1 MAGKKPPIPPE
12 EGPDADVAEPRD
24 TLTASMFGDEPPG
37 VTGPAA
43 YQVLARKYRPTRFED
58 LVGQEAMVRTLT
70 NAFKTGRI
78 AHAFMLTGVR
88 GVGKTTTARLL
99 ARALNY
105 ESKDVHGPSMLLD
118 PPGVHCAAIMASQHP
133 DVLELDAASNTGID
147 NMRDLLSGSRYAP
160 VNARYKVYI
169 IDEVHMLS
177 TAAFNALLKTL
188 EEPPPH
194 VKFIFATTEIRKV
207 PVTVLSRC
215 QRFNLQRFST
225 EQLAQH
231 LANIC
236 RLEGAKVSAEALALI
251 ARAAEGSARDGLS
264 ILDQAI
270 VQGGGQGGDV
280 SGEQVRDMLGLAD
293 RSRVLDL
300 MDRIIEGD
308 HKAALQESTSLLEQG
323 ADAPVLIKDLMDV
336 VVEISRAQALKEA
349 YAFAGPPDWAKR
361 TQEMGAKMSPAL
373 SARMWRML
381 LQGFEDCA
389 RAPDPPAAA
398 EMVVLRLAAAASL
411 PSPEDAARMLAGV
424 APPPKDGPKDS
435 AKTRPEQRA
444 DARADS
450 APEPSPQARQPS
462 FGSGPAAARSLP
474 IASAPIPD
482 DTPHHGVKL
491 SSLREIVAEL
501 DARREIALKY
511 EIERFVRPAEISWGH
526 FNYTAAPGAPFNL
539 SQRIK
544 DWLEDVSGVEWEV
557 LQSSDGGPES
567 VQERRKRM
575 GDEKLAAAAALPKI
589 AEALRVFPGSR
600 VLRVDNAEQP
610 DDLDEALSAPNVI
623 HVDFGLRERAEESI
637 PDPVEYDPDDEDD

>member
-1 MAGKKPPIPPE
+1 MASKKPPKPPE
-12 EGPDADVAEPRD
+12 DGPEDDVAPDAVGERD
-24 TLTASMFGDEPPG
+24 TMTASMFGDDVPL
-37 VTGPAA
+37 GPVV

-105 ESKDVHGPSMLLD
+105 ETKDVHQPSMQLD
-118 PPGVHCAAIMASQHP
+118 PPGVHCASIMAGTHP
-133 DVLELDAASNTGID
+133 DVLELDAASHTGVSD
-147 NMRDLLSGSRYAP
+147 MRDLLDGARYAP
-160 VNARYKVYI
+160 VSARYKVYV

-225 EQLAQH
+225 EALTAH
-231 LANIC
+231 LASIC
-236 RLEGAKVSAEALALI
+236 KQEGAKIADEALALI

-270 VQGGGQGGDV
+270 VQGASESGGKQV
-280 SGEQVRDMLGLAD
+280 SVEQVRDMLGLAD

-300 MDRIIEGD
+300 MDRIVAAD
-308 HKAALQESTSLLEQG
+308 HKAALNETLALLEQG

-336 VVEISRAQALKEA
+336 VVEISRAQALKDA
-349 YAFAGPPDWAKR
+349 YVFAGPQEWAKR
-361 TQEMGAKMSPAL
+361 TKAMGELMSPAQ
-373 SARMWRML
+373 SARMWRLL

-389 RAPDPPAAA
+389 RAPDPPSAAQ
-398 EMVVLRLAAAASL
+398 MVVLRLTAVASL
-411 PSPEDAARMLAGV
+411 PSPEEAARMLAGGAAVPSPKSQPEAPRAPQRGEERRVETPLAV
-424 APPPKDGPKDS
+424 AAKPPP
-435 AKTRPEQRA
+435 
-444 DARADS
+444 
-450 APEPSPQARQPS
+450 PEPEE
-462 FGSGPAAARSLP
+462 
-474 IASAPIPD
+474 D
-482 DTPHHGVKL
+482 HGDVVRL
-491 SSLREIVAEL
+491 SSLREVVAEL

-511 EIERFVRPAEISWGH
+511 EIERFVRPAEIDFGH
-526 FNYTAAPGAPFNL
+526 FRYTAAPGAPHNL

-544 DWLEDVSGVEWEV
+544 DWLEDVTSVEWEV
-557 LQSSDGGPES
+557 LQSNDGGAES
-567 VQERRKRM
+567 VKELRTRK
-575 GDEKLAAAAALPKI
+575 GVEKMRAIEAIPRV
-589 AEALRVFPGSR
+589 AEALRVFPGAR
-600 VLRVDNAEQP
+600 VLRVDDADAAE
-610 DDLDEALSAPNVI
+610 DLEDFPSGAPQGAPQDGNVI
-623 HVDFGLRERAEESI
+623 HVDFSYRDRVEETI
-637 PDPVEYDPDDEDD
+637 PDPEEREDDE

>member
-1 MAGKKPPIPPE
+1 MAGKKPPKPPE
-12 EGPDADVAEPRD
+12 DGPDNDVAEPRD
-24 TLTASMFGDEPPG
+24 TLTASMFGDDPP
-37 VTGPAA
+37 VGPAA

-58 LVGQEAMVRTLT
+58 LVGQEAMVRTLS

-105 ESKDVHGPSMLLD
+105 ESKDVHGPSMQLD

-225 EQLAQH
+225 EQLSDH

-236 RLEGAKVSAEALALI
+236 RQEGAKVSAEALALI

-270 VQGGGQGGDV
+270 VQGEGGEV
-280 SGEQVRDMLGLAD
+280 SADQVRDMLGLAD

-300 MDRIIEGD
+300 MDRIVAGD
-308 HKAALQESTSLLEQG
+308 HKLALEEAMNLLEQG

-349 YAFAGPPDWAKR
+349 YAFAGPPDWARR
-361 TQEMGAKMSPAL
+361 TQELAAQTSPAL

-398 EMVVLRLAAAASL
+398 QMVVLRLAAAASL
-411 PSPEDAARMLAGV
+411 PSPEDAARMLAGGAAV
-424 APPPKDGPKDS
+424 SPPKS
-435 AKTRPEQRA
+435 RPEARPPAATPAPTASVQA
-444 DARADS
+444 SGASSPAIARAPIIDH
-450 APEPSPQARQPS
+450 QP
-462 FGSGPAAARSLP
+462 
-474 IASAPIPD
+474 
-482 DTPHHGVKL
+482 HEGVRL

-511 EIERFVRPAEISWGH
+511 EIERFVRPAEIAWGH
-526 FNYTAAPGAPFNL
+526 FRYTAAPNAPNNL

-544 DWLEDVSGVEWEV
+544 DWLEDVSGVEWDV
-557 LQSSDGGPES
+557 QQSNDGGPES
-567 VQERRKRM
+567 VSEKRRRM
-575 GDEKLAAAAALPKI
+575 AEEKLAAAAALPKI
-589 AEALRVFPGSR
+589 AEALRVFPGSK
-600 VLRVDNAEQP
+600 VLRVDDAAEA
-610 DDLDEALSAPNVI
+610 DDIDDGPAAPNVI
-623 HVDFGLRERAEESI
+623 HVDFGYRERAEEVI
-637 PDPVEYDPDDEDD
+637 PDPVEYDPDDEDDD

>member
-1 MAGKKPPIPPE
+1 MAGKKPPKPPE
-12 EGPDADVAEPRD
+12 DGPEDDVAEPRD
-24 TLTASMFGDEPPG
+24 TLTASMFGDDTPL
-37 VTGPAA
+37 VPAA

-105 ESKDVHGPSMLLD
+105 ETRDVHQPSMVLD
-118 PPGVHCAAIMASQHP
+118 PPGVHCTSIMAGTHP
-133 DVLELDAASNTGID
+133 DVLELDAASHTGVSD
-147 NMRDLLSGSRYAP
+147 MRDLLDGARYSP
-160 VNARYKVYI
+160 VSARYKVYI

-225 EQLAQH
+225 EALAEH
-231 LANIC
+231 LANIT
-236 RLEGAKVSAEALALI
+236 RQEGAKVSSEALALI

-270 VQGGGQGGDV
+270 VQGEGGEV
-280 SGEQVRDMLGLAD
+280 SAEQLRDMLGLAD

-300 MDRIIEGD
+300 MDRIIAAD
-308 HKAALQESTSLLEQG
+308 HKAALNEASALLEQG

-336 VVEISRAQALKEA
+336 VVEVSRAQALQEA
-349 YAFAGPPDWAKR
+349 YVFAGPPEWAKR
-361 TQEMGAKMSPAL
+361 TKAMGELVSPAQ

-389 RAPDPPAAA
+389 RAPDPPTAAQ
-398 EMVVLRLAAAASL
+398 MVVLRLTAVTSL
-411 PSPEDAARMLAGV
+411 PSPEDAARLLAAGAAV
-424 APPPKDGPKDS
+424 PGPKSQPEAPRAPARVETVRVETGRVETPSALAPQPHEEDHGDS
-435 AKTRPEQRA
+435 VR
-444 DARADS
+444 
-450 APEPSPQARQPS
+450 
-462 FGSGPAAARSLP
+462 
-474 IASAPIPD
+474 
-482 DTPHHGVKL
+482 L

-511 EIERFVRPAEISWGH
+511 DIERFVRPAEIDFGH
-526 FNYTAAPGAPFNL
+526 FRYTAAPNAPHNL

-544 DWLEDVSGVEWEV
+544 DWLEDVTRVEWDV
-557 LQSSDGGPES
+557 LQSNDGGAES
-567 VQERRKRM
+567 VKELRTRK
-575 GDEKLAAAAALPKI
+575 GFEKMRAIEAIPRV
-589 AEALRVFPGSR
+589 AEALRVFPGAR
-600 VLRVDNAEQP
+600 VLRVDDADAA
-610 DDLDEALSAPNVI
+610 DDLEDFPSNAPQGANVI
-623 HVDFGLRERAEESI
+623 HVDFSYRDRVEETI
-637 PDPVEYDPDDEDD
+637 PDPEEREDDE